1 MDKNSLPKLEMDGFT
16 SYTKGYAYEDVR
28 KKTSWR
34 SRASDVMRRAGVP
47 ARGKARDAVND
58 EEVDPAY
65 RKLLIKTGICA
76 GLAVV
81 LLVIS
86 TINTPEAQNVTDT
99 VNQVVNHEFDID
111 KDIGRLKFVQTLD
124 ETEAVFSAQPDALA
138 VYPADGR
145 VVTAFGEDGSK
156 GVRIE
161 ASGNVSCIAKAT
173 VTAVGEIGSMGYV
186 ELTLDTGETLVYHN
200 IEPAV
205 QVKDIVAPGQTVGA
219 VTGNYLYLEMLS
231 GDAYIDPLA
240 YVQKEISGEL
250 Q

>member
-1 MDKNSLPKLEMDGFT
+1 MDKNSLPKLEMEGFT
-16 SYTKGYAYEDVR
+16 SYTKGYAFEEQKR
-28 KKTSWR
+28 ATWR
-34 SRASDVMRRAGVP
+34 SRAADVMRQAGISVGAKAHRA
-47 ARGKARDAVND
+47 ASSDD
-58 EEVDPAY
+58 TDPAF

-81 LLVIS
+81 LLVVS
-86 TINTPEAQNVTDT
+86 SINTPDAQNVTDT
-99 VNQVVNHEFDID
+99 VNQVVSHEFDID

-161 ASGNVSCIAKAT
+161 ASGDVSCIAKAT

-186 ELTLDTGETLVYHN
+186 ELALDTGETLMYHN

-205 QVKDIVAPGQTVGA
+205 QVDDIVMSGQTVGA
-219 VTGNYLYLEMLS
+219 VTGSYLYLEMLS
-231 GDAYIDPLA
+231 GDEYVDPLA
-240 YVQKEISGEL
+240 YVQQEITGEL